1 MSTVVRMTATTGS
14 PTPPKRAP
22 DAGTEGSGPVGDDRL
37 RPLLVRVAGKDRA
50 AFAALY
56 DLTVAQVHGIVLRV
70 VRGGTDAE
78 DVTRD
83 VFEQVWHTADRYAPQ
98 VGSPLAWLSA
108 LAHRR
113 AADRI
118 RSRAGRPHAGV
129 PAAAEATPPG
139 CGHGEPLYLAYYEGM
154 TCGQIAERLDL
165 PVATVRA
172 RIRAGVARMRA
183 TATDVPAG

>member
-1 MSTVVRMTATTGS
+1 MTATTGS

-78 DVTRD
+78 DVTR
-83 VFEQVWHTADRYAPQ
+83 E
-98 VGSPLAWLSA
+98 
-108 LAHRR
+108 
-113 AADRI
+113 
-118 RSRAGRPHAGV
+118 
-129 PAAAEATPPG
+129 
-139 CGHGEPLYLAYYEGM
+139 
-154 TCGQIAERLDL
+154 
-165 PVATVRA
+165 
-172 RIRAGVARMRA
+172 
-183 TATDVPAG
+183 

>member
-1 MSTVVRMTATTGS
+1 MTATTGS

-78 DVTRD
+78 DVTRE

-118 RSRAGRPHAGV
+118 RSRAAGRTPGSRPRPRRRRPGAG
-129 PAAAEATPPG
+129 
-139 CGHGEPLYLAYYEGM
+139 
-154 TCGQIAERLDL
+154 
-165 PVATVRA
+165 TVSRCISPTT
-172 RIRAGVARMRA
+172 RE
-183 TATDVPAG
+183 